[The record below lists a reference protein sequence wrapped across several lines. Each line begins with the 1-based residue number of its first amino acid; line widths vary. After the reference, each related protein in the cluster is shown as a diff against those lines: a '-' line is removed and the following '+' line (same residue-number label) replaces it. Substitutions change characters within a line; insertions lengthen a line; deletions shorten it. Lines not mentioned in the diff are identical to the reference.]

1 MKKLVMR
8 LLPLKHYNKNIFI
21 PTKMIK
27 YLVGFFILLNI
38 SCNKSNITSVACFKG
53 KLVLKGICMNYVI
66 QITEGDVDK
75 ALYESSW
82 QNPSTNTTYQNVF
95 RLESICTF
103 PSTIK
108 EGDEFY
114 FTIPK
119 NPIPQTCAQC
129 MAYSPTPNKMI
140 YIEICNK

>member
-1 MKKLVMR
+1 M
-8 LLPLKHYNKNIFI
+8 
-21 PTKMIK
+21 K
-27 YLVGFFILLNI
+27 YLLAFFVLLNI
-38 SCNKSNITSVACFKG
+38 SCNKSNDTIQNCFKG

-114 FTIPK
+114 FSIPK

>member
-1 MKKLVMR
+1 MIK
-8 LLPLKHYNKNIFI
+8 
-21 PTKMIK
+21 PTIMVK

-38 SCNKSNITSVACFKG
+38 SCNKSNDTSVACFKG

-75 ALYESSW
+75 SLFESVW
-82 QNPSTNTTYQNVF
+82 QNPLTNTTYQNVF
-95 RLESICTF
+95 GLASICNF
-103 PSTIK
+103 PSSIK

-119 NPIPQTCAQC
+119 NQIPQTCAQC
-129 MAYSPTPNKMI
+129 QAYSPIPNKKI
-140 YIEICNK
+140 SIAICSK

>member
-1 MKKLVMR
+1 MV
-8 LLPLKHYNKNIFI
+8 I
-21 PTKMIK
+21 PTNMIK
-27 YLVGFFILLNI
+27 YLVTFFIFLNI
-38 SCNKSNITSVACFKG
+38 SCNKSNNTSVACFKG
-53 KLVLKGICMNYVI
+53 KLVLKGLCMNYVI

-95 RLESICTF
+95 GIERVCTF

-114 FTIPK
+114 FSIPK
-119 NPIPQTCAQC
+119 RPIVQTCAQC
-129 MAYSPTPNKMI
+129 MAYSPTPNKKI
-140 YIEICNK
+140 NIEICNK